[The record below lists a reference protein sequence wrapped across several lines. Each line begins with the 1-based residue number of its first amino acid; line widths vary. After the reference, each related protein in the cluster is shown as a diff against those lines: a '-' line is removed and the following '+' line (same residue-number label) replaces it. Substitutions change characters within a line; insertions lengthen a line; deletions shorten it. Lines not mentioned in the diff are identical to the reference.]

1 MTAPFKP
8 GDRVSWRGRLGTVTS
23 DYWRHRDRFSVR
35 FDGDDHDLDS
45 APKPSDLFVKRR
57 TSE

>member
-35 FDGDDHDLDS
+35 FDGDDHDLDFG
-45 APKPSDLFVKRR
+45 AEALRPVRQAENF
-57 TSE
+57 